1 MIRVEN
7 LTKYYGDLQ
16 AIGNLNFEVAD
27 GEILGFLGP
36 NGAGKSTTLK
46 IITTFL
52 TPSEGRVTINDME
65 IGEFANEVRSLI
77 GYLPELNPL
86 YLEMTVYDQLVVA
99 AAVRGIEGR
108 KFKEALGRVMEV
120 CGIRSVIHRP
130 IGELSRGFRQ
140 RVGLAVAIIHDPEIL
155 ILDEP
160 SSGLDPNQIV
170 EIRELIKELGR
181 EKTVIMSSHI
191 LKEVEA
197 VADRMVILNDGQM
210 VANGTTTELMAGFKG
225 NAQLLMEI
233 KGATVASVD
242 DLVTAIPTITLE
254 QTGSK
259 DGITSLAL
267 EYPTGHDLREAVFQ
281 YAVESNWVILE
292 MTRKQT
298 QLEDVFRSLTVEQ
311 GGANA

>member
-1 MIRVEN
+1 VIRVEN
-7 LTKYYGDLQ
+7 LTKYYGELQ
-16 AIGNLNFEVAD
+16 AISDLNFEVKD

-52 TPSEGRVTINDME
+52 TPSNGRVTVNDME
-65 IGEFANEVRSLI
+65 IGEFATEIRSLI
-77 GYLPELNPL
+77 GYLPEFNPL
-86 YLEMTVYDQLVVA
+86 YPEMTVYDQLAFA
-99 AAVRGIEGR
+99 ASVRGIEGR

-120 CGIRSVIHRP
+120 CGLRNVIHRP
-130 IGELSRGFRQ
+130 ISELSRGFRQ

-197 VADRMVILNDGQM
+197 VADRMVILNNGQM
-210 VANGTTTELMAGFKG
+210 VANGTTPELMAGFKG
-225 NAQLLMEI
+225 KAQLLMEI
-233 KGATVASVD
+233 KGASVASVNN
-242 DLVTAIPTITLE
+242 LVTKVPDVLIE

-259 DGITSLAL
+259 EGITSLSL

-281 YAVESNWVILE
+281 YAVDNNWVILE

-298 QLEDVFRSLTVEQ
+298 QLEDVFRSLTVEN